1 MGFSIAHHSFQTRQ
15 GVPLREQWQSFR
27 WAWQEC
33 GMQEF
38 RHPRGSRPLYQHV
51 EDFAADQTIPPL
63 DGGAPQISPG
73 TAQTVCSGEWF
84 SLCAMACEL
93 CTARWHGSN
102 RLYGRMVF
110 IVCYGLRIVH
120 CPLARLK
127 PFVWEKVF
135 HCVLRPFVR
144 PFVRPCNRRSD
155 RPYVCPSIPPSVRPF
170 VRPFLRPFV

>member
-1 MGFSIAHHSFQTRQ
+1 MACELCIACWHGSNRLYGRMVFIVCYGLRIVHCPLARLKLFVWENGFHRVLWPANCAL
-15 GVPLREQWQSFR
+15 P
-27 WAWQEC
+27 A
-33 GMQEF
+33 
-38 RHPRGSRPLYQHV
+38 
-51 EDFAADQTIPPL
+51 
-63 DGGAPQISPG
+63 G
-73 TAQTVCSGEWF
+73 TAQTVCMGEWF
-84 SLCAMACEL
+84 SSCVMACEL

-144 PFVRPCNRRSD
+144 PFVRPCNRGSD
-155 RPYVCPSIPPSVRPF
+155 RPYVCPSIPPSV
-170 VRPFLRPFV
+170 